1 MPGPGPAE
9 DAASVAFLLSF
20 LFRTAFYLAL
30 AVAGGLGSAWMMIHS
45 GSRLTTSTAGPW
57 VAWTMAGRTDADPY
71 TRAHT
76 VRLGLLPIN
85 TTMALTWHALVDGD
99 GERMRSSCEYVV
111 EADGLD
117 AQWWSLAV
125 FDEKGNLIANAA
137 ERHAYNA
144 RTIAL
149 GADGSY
155 IVTLARDAR
164 PGNWLPTG
172 GAGRLVLV
180 LSRPAPRPNA
190 TAAESQAALRGL
202 PAIRRIACR

>member
-125 FDEKGNLIANAA
+125 FDETGTLIRNNA
-137 ERHAYNA
+137 ERYAYNSA
-144 RTIAL
+144 TAL
-149 GADGSY
+149 RDPDGG
-155 IVTLARDAR
+155 ITVTLSRDAR
-164 PGNWLPTG
+164 PGNWLPTA
-172 GAGRLVLV
+172 GAGRITLAFSVQDPKWV
-180 LSRPAPRPNA
+180 AASADEPARQR
-190 TAAESQAALRGL
+190 TL
-202 PAIRRIACR
+202 PLIRKVACR